1 VRYGREAQHGAFG
14 SSAWLPELGFSSTV
28 ADFGG
33 GAEGAGMLIVT
44 GRLTAS
50 PRRVFLAVSVGG
62 ECGIRFTGR
71 SADGLS
77 HCDTFDSSCTQ
88 HIRRVVRSIRAVHL
102 QQALISVAAE

>member
-1 VRYGREAQHGAFG
+1 VE
-14 SSAWLPELGFSSTV
+14 
-28 ADFGG
+28 DFGG

-102 QQALISVAAE
+102 QQALRLQPSEFGAY